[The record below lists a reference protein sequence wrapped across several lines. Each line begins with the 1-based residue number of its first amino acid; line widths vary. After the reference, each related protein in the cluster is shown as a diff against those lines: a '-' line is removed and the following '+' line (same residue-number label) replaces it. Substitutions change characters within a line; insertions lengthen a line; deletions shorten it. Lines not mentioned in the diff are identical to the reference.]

1 MAKRKPLT
9 ERLRNWQTVYPQDDD
24 LPEGDLYLQAA
35 ELIEDLA
42 EALRKC
48 RDEGDEQAKHLA
60 ALALADHEDNLI
72 LEDDK

>member
-1 MAKRKPLT
+1 MTERKPLT
-9 ERLRNWQTVYPQDDD
+9 ERLRNWQTVYPQDED

-42 EALRKC
+42 EELKKC
-48 RDEGDEQAKHLA
+48 RGEVYERAKHLA
-60 ALALADHEDNLI
+60 ALTLADHEDNLI

>member
-1 MAKRKPLT
+1 
-9 ERLRNWQTVYPQDDD
+9 

-42 EALRKC
+42 DALKKC
-48 RDEGDEQAKHLA
+48 RDEGDERAKHLA

>member
-1 MAKRKPLT
+1 MTERKPLT

-42 EALRKC
+42 EALKKC
-48 RDEGDEQAKHLA
+48 RGEVYERAKRIA
-60 ALALADHEDNLI
+60 ALAIAAHEDNLI